1 MRPDLNSTVADGAAV
16 ARRPR
21 GRLLG
26 LGLVIALAAL
36 FTAPGAHAAD
46 RIYWSNYETNQIV
59 WANLN
64 GDGGGGSVD
73 TTGATVDGPMGLAA
87 DPSRGLIYWV
97 NWSADRGR
105 TISYAHLDGSGAGD
119 LAITGTTIHAPHGL
133 AIDPT
138 AGTAGRLYWLNHDAN
153 AISWADL
160 DGAGGGAGGEL
171 PITTATVDE
180 PRGLMIDPLTDRIYW
195 SNFAAATGMTISY
208 LNLDGTGDGDLLD
221 IGPLGEGPEGTAI
234 DPATRKIYWSDFG
247 QKHLIQFAGIDLDTG
262 VSTLNTTGALTRG
275 VHGVAIDPDTQRIY
289 WANWYSDGIGYAS
302 LDGSGGANLNVSGTP
317 ISRPNLP
324 VILKAP
330 AGTSAPQISGGSDP
344 GATLSCSAG
353 TWAGDILESLLYR
366 APESLAYQWTRDGTD
381 LSGAAAKTS
390 SIIATSQG
398 SYRCRVS
405 ATNAA
410 GATSQTSAAHAV
422 GDPVDDPP
430 TAVADQ
436 ATVAEDANAS
446 AINVLANDTDA
457 DGGPREIASVQVGAA
472 THGTV
477 AIDPDH
483 QGLTYK
489 PAADYCNSVPGYDPA
504 TFTYKLNGGS
514 QATVTIKV
522 TCTGSTPPTLTA
534 TDPASPSAISTP
546 KVKGTSP
553 AAGTGYR
560 IKLYVNDPTCSG
572 PAAAES
578 NVATFQGKGVAVG
591 PLAVGTSQIRVTLT
605 NPAGTPSACS
615 APISYTRLGG
625 PAPTLTAT
633 NPVSPSTASTPK
645 VKGTSPAA
653 GTGYRIKLYVN
664 DSTCS
669 GPAAAESNV
678 ATFQGK
684 GVAVGPLAV
693 GTSQIRATLTDPTG
707 TPSTCSAP
715 ISYTRLG

>member
-1 MRPDLNSTVADGAAV
+1 MS
-16 ARRPR
+16 
-21 GRLLG
+21 
-26 LGLVIALAAL
+26 
-36 FTAPGAHAAD
+36 
-46 RIYWSNYETNQIV
+46 
-59 WANLN
+59 
-64 GDGGGGSVD
+64 GS
-73 TTGATVDGPMGLAA
+73 
-87 DPSRGLIYWV
+87 
-97 NWSADRGR
+97 
-105 TISYAHLDGSGAGD
+105 
-119 LAITGTTIHAPHGL
+119 
-133 AIDPT
+133 
-138 AGTAGRLYWLNHDAN
+138 
-153 AISWADL
+153 
-160 DGAGGGAGGEL
+160 
-171 PITTATVDE
+171 
-180 PRGLMIDPLTDRIYW
+180 
-195 SNFAAATGMTISY
+195 
-208 LNLDGTGDGDLLD
+208 
-221 IGPLGEGPEGTAI
+221 
-234 DPATRKIYWSDFG
+234 
-247 QKHLIQFAGIDLDTG
+247 
-262 VSTLNTTGALTRG
+262 
-275 VHGVAIDPDTQRIY
+275 
-289 WANWYSDGIGYAS
+289 
-302 LDGSGGANLNVSGTP
+302 P

-330 AGTSAPQISGGSDP
+330 AGIAAPQISGGSDP

-353 TWAGDILESLLYR
+353 TWAGDVLESLAYR

-381 LSGAAAKTS
+381 LSGAEAKTS
-390 SIIATSQG
+390 SITATSQG
-398 SYRCRVS
+398 SYRCRVT

-410 GATSQTSAAHAV
+410 GATSQTSAAHAI

-446 AINVLANDTDA
+446 AIDVLANDTDP

-514 QATVTIKV
+514 QATVTVHV
-522 TCTGSTPPTLTA
+522 TCAGSTPPTLTA

-615 APISYTRLGG
+615 APISYTRLGRPRADPDRDQSRLALDRQHAEGQGHQPGRRDRLPDQALRQRPDLLG
-625 PAPTLTAT
+625 PGRRRVQRRDLPGQGRRGRPARGRHQPDPRHPDRSRRHPLGLLGADLLHAAGLR
-633 NPVSPSTASTPK
+633 SPPASTRSDSPLKRAGERRK
-645 VKGTSPAA
+645 VALFAQYGSKLAA
-653 GTGYRIKLYVN
+653 RG
-664 DSTCS
+664 
-669 GPAAAESNV
+669 EE
-678 ATFQGK
+678 
-684 GVAVGPLAV
+684 
-693 GTSQIRATLTDPTG
+693 
-707 TPSTCSAP
+707 
-715 ISYTRLG
+715 

>member
-1 MRPDLNSTVADGAAV
+1 MRPELNSTVADGAAV

-36 FTAPGAHAAD
+36 LAAPAAHAAD
-46 RIYWSNYETNQIV
+46 RIYWSNYETNQIAY
-59 WANLN
+59 ANLN
-64 GDGGGGSVD
+64 GNGGGGTVN
-73 TTGATVDGPMGLAA
+73 TAGATVDGPMGLAA

-97 NWSADRGR
+97 NWNADRGT

-171 PITTATVDE
+171 PITNATVDE
-180 PRGLMIDPLTDRIYW
+180 PRGMMIDPLTDRLYW

-208 LNLDGTGDGDLLD
+208 VELDGTGDGDLLD

-234 DPATRKIYWSDFG
+234 NPATRKIYWSDFG
-247 QKHLIQFAGIDLDTG
+247 QKHLIQFADIDLDTG
-262 VSTLNTTGALTRG
+262 VSTLNTAGAGAHG

-289 WANWYSDGIGYAS
+289 WANWYSDGIGYAN
-302 LDGSGGANLNVSGTP
+302 LNGSGGANLNVSGSP

-324 VILKAP
+324 VIVKAP
-330 AGTSAPQISGGSDP
+330 AGIAAPQISGGSDP
-344 GATLSCSAG
+344 GATLSCSPGA
-353 TWAGDILESLLYR
+353 WAGDVLESLAYR

-381 LSGAAAKTS
+381 LSGAAGKTS
-390 SIIATSQG
+390 SITATSQG
-398 SYRCRVS
+398 SYRCRVT

-410 GATSQTSAAHAV
+410 GATSQTSAAHAI

-446 AINVLANDTDA
+446 AIDVLANDTDP
-457 DGGPREIASVQVGAA
+457 DGGLREIASVQVGAA

-514 QATVTIKV
+514 QATVTVHV
-522 TCTGSTPPTLTA
+522 TCAGSTPPTLTA
-534 TDPASPSAISTP
+534 TDPASPSAISTPRVKGISPNRGSGSQIKLYVNDPTCSGSPAVSSNVATFQGKGTAVGPLAIGTTDIRATFTDPVGNVSACSAPISYTRVSGPAPTITATDPASPSAVSSP

-605 NPAGTPSACS
+605 DPAGTPSACS
-615 APISYTRLGG
+615 APISYTRLG
-625 PAPTLTAT
+625 
-633 NPVSPSTASTPK
+633 
-645 VKGTSPAA
+645 
-653 GTGYRIKLYVN
+653 
-664 DSTCS
+664 
-669 GPAAAESNV
+669 
-678 ATFQGK
+678 
-684 GVAVGPLAV
+684 
-693 GTSQIRATLTDPTG
+693 
-707 TPSTCSAP
+707 
-715 ISYTRLG
+715 